1 MLEISRSH
9 FCRET
14 YVAKTRFWR
23 HKCQIRQAGELFAA
37 SSVAAA
43 HGLSADERPAAPR
56 NFAAGGEFSRSF
68 RSQAGRRARRRPD
81 CSTLER
87 VLGFV
92 CTLLDAREGVKSDE
106 NLPKNRGNI
115 FGRFWDDA
123 VLLGGI
129 ISGTVFQQCCQEGFL
144 TDSEHSQNTYVQ
156 MQRGFAQISRVAR
169 LFAHSRYG
177 PRPRIISHVDR
188 GFGE

>member
-14 YVAKTRFWR
+14 FVAKSRFWR

-43 HGLSADERPAAPR
+43 HSLSADERPAAPR
-56 NFAAGGEFSRSF
+56 NFAAGGEFSRRF
-68 RSQAGRRARRRPD
+68 RRQARRRPRGRPD

-106 NLPKNRGNI
+106 NRQRIAKYGQ
-115 FGRFWDDA
+115 FWDDA
-123 VLLGGI
+123 LLLGGI
-129 ISGTVFQQCCQEGFL
+129 GPPNIWTTRRYERDILRPSRLGQWRTQGTSRLRNPETQCRE
-144 TDSEHSQNTYVQ
+144 
-156 MQRGFAQISRVAR
+156 
-169 LFAHSRYG
+169 
-177 PRPRIISHVDR
+177 
-188 GFGE
+188 